1 MGTRNLERAATIRD
15 PEKVNGWPPPP
26 AGKASPSAAASAE
39 DAERQLAAIYTA
51 PDRGPALTAIT
62 SPTTIMHGDGDK
74 LIDPTA
80 SRELHTIIASSTL
93 TIYPGMGHSLPR
105 SLWPDIVAE
114 IRHVSAHNRDHH
126 QPGHVATAR
135 RDPVGR
141 SCASTITTWTR
152 VKEVRVVSV

>member
-1 MGTRNLERAATIRD
+1 D
-15 PEKVNGWPPPP
+15 P
-26 AGKASPSAAASAE
+26 A
-39 DAERQLAAIYTA
+39 
-51 PDRGPALTAIT
+51 
-62 SPTTIMHGDGDK
+62 
-74 LIDPTA
+74 A

-141 SCASTITTWTR
+141 SCTSTTTTWTR
-152 VKEVRVVSV
+152 VKVRVVSVLNRRQMLTSITVDGGDGDLVGDY

>member
-1 MGTRNLERAATIRD
+1 
-15 PEKVNGWPPPP
+15 
-26 AGKASPSAAASAE
+26 
-39 DAERQLAAIYTA
+39 
-51 PDRGPALTAIT
+51 
-62 SPTTIMHGDGDK
+62 MHGDADK

-126 QPGHVATAR
+126 QPGHSQPPAET
-135 RDPVGR
+135 R
-141 SCASTITTWTR
+141 SGGPAHPR
-152 VKEVRVVSV
+152 

>member
-1 MGTRNLERAATIRD
+1 VGTRNLERAATIRD

-74 LIDPTA
+74 LIDPAA

-126 QPGHVATAR
+126 QPGHSQPPAET
-135 RDPVGR
+135 R
-141 SCASTITTWTR
+141 SGGPAHPR
-152 VKEVRVVSV
+152 

>member
-1 MGTRNLERAATIRD
+1 MAGHHR
-15 PEKVNGWPPPP
+15 PPGRPRHLR
-26 AGKASPSAAASAE
+26 AASAE

-62 SPTTIMHGDGDK
+62 SPTTIMHGDADK

-114 IRHVSAHNRDHH
+114 IRHVSAHNR
-126 QPGHVATAR
+126 
-135 RDPVGR
+135 
-141 SCASTITTWTR
+141 
-152 VKEVRVVSV
+152 

>member
-1 MGTRNLERAATIRD
+1 
-15 PEKVNGWPPPP
+15 
-26 AGKASPSAAASAE
+26 
-39 DAERQLAAIYTA
+39 
-51 PDRGPALTAIT
+51 
-62 SPTTIMHGDGDK
+62 MHGDGDK
-74 LIDPTA
+74 LIDPAA

-141 SCASTITTWTR
+141 SCGTVDQTVFSARHAGLRSGGMGTVSDDIRRCESTQA
-152 VKEVRVVSV
+152 